1 MSFSAQDRANQRT
14 LADKAV
20 ITGFGFWTGEDVR
33 VEMIPAPE
41 NSGVFFR
48 RVDLADS
55 EPVPARLEFRTAKP
69 RQTSLERGDVRIDM
83 VEHLLAAVR
92 GAGIDNLEIRA
103 SASEIPGFDGSAA
116 PFLAAIQ
123 SVGVVSQRALR
134 RQRIVRDVYRFG
146 TKDQWLEIKPAT
158 GPYSVYRYEIDY
170 PPLADNAPNPI
181 RRQAFAAILDAET
194 FAAQIAPA
202 RTFLLD
208 SEAKQLLA
216 LGLCRRVSEKDVLVF
231 GPDGVIGNTL
241 RFENEC
247 ARHKVLDMIG
257 DFSLAETPIL
267 AEITAHRTGHQQNAE
282 ALAELLEAIDPE

>member
-1 MSFSAQDRANQRT
+1 MNSFAHETQYQRT
-14 LADKAV
+14 LAAKAV
-20 ITGFGFWTGEDVR
+20 IDGFGFWTGEDVR
-33 VEMIPAPE
+33 VEMVPAPE

-48 RVDLADS
+48 RMDRADS
-55 EPVPARLEFRTAKP
+55 EPVPARLEFRAAKP
-69 RQTSLERGDVRIDM
+69 RQTSLERGDVRVDM

-92 GAGIDNLEIRA
+92 GAGIDNLEIRTN
-103 SASEIPGFDGSAA
+103 ASEIPGFDGSAT

-123 SVGVVSQRALR
+123 SAGIIVQRAVR
-134 RQRIVRDVYRFG
+134 RQRIVRDVFRIG
-146 TKDQWLEIKPAT
+146 TKDQWIEIRPAS

-170 PPLADNAPNPI
+170 PPLSDGTPNPI
-181 RRQAFAAILDAET
+181 KPQTFAMALAPES

-202 RTFLLD
+202 RTFLLE

-216 LGLCRRVSEKDVLVF
+216 LGLCRRVSERDVLVF

-241 RFENEC
+241 RFENES

-257 DFSLAETPIL
+257 DFSLTETPIL

-282 ALAELLEAIDPE
+282 ALGELLEAIEPE